1 MYYVHNIIFILF
13 KIISDLKMMKEEI
26 AKENAFLTELLNLEA
41 APTHQEINSKESASA
56 EGKLNPS

>member
-41 APTHQEINSKESASA
+41 APTDQEINSKESASA